1 MSLRLLRIDRLV
13 DADPKRRS
21 IGELRRQLRSTT
33 RDNRL
38 VALARIRKQ
47 IHMTGV
53 RDSDFALAVLLTVD
67 PDSTCRWQA
76 TIIVGEF
83 IEKEPGR
90 VWQVARQLGKSSK
103 ADIRMASSTVLLEH
117 LLEYHTTRMAPL
129 FLAEL
134 ALGDRRF
141 AQAVASCSNFGNG
154 RTKRRIQRIID
165 EAKKRSN
172 EALPLTS
179 RAQRTGKS
187 TRRSRAARS
196 RAPGR

>member
-1 MSLRLLRIDRLV
+1 MSLLLLRINRLV

-53 RDSDFALAVLLTVD
+53 RDSYFDLAVPLTVD

-76 TIIVGEF
+76 TIVIGEF
-83 IEKEPGR
+83 IDKEPGR
-90 VWQVARQLGKSSK
+90 VWQVARQLAKSSK

-117 LLEYHTTRMAPL
+117 LLEYHTTTMAPL

-134 ALGDRRF
+134 ALGDLRF
-141 AQAVASCSNFGNG
+141 AKAVASCSNFGNR

-165 EAKKRSN
+165 EGKRRSN
-172 EALPLTS
+172 EA
-179 RAQRTGKS
+179 RQ
-187 TRRSRAARS
+187 
-196 RAPGR
+196 PGR